1 MSKTTGAARAEIL
14 SIGDE
19 LLLGEIVDT
28 NGPYM
33 AQRLVP
39 LGLSVG
45 HYQTCGDDMDEI
57 VAAFKLALS
66 RSDVVIATGGLGPT
80 DDDLTMEAVAQ
91 VFGVPLE
98 HREEVLDQMAARLK
112 RPKDQLSGS
121 NRKQALLPKGAH
133 VLRNDWGTAP
143 GVRYSTPDG
152 KHVFLM
158 AGVPREMKGIYGTWV
173 VPFLKEHY
181 TRGETIE
188 VRHLA
193 AYGIPESRIGERLKD
208 LMGHGHNPDVGTR
221 VSGGCCVVRIVARAK
236 SKAEAE
242 TLLAPAVLRVRE
254 ALKEGLY
261 SEDDETVAD
270 ATGRLLIERRKTV
283 ALAESCTAGL
293 ATSLLAGVPGISA
306 VLRESA
312 VVYANDAKVRACG
325 VREATLAAHGA
336 VSEQTACELAQGI
349 RKCSGADLGVSV
361 TGIAGPD
368 GGTAEKPVGLFF
380 VGIAS
385 AKGVV
390 AHKFHFAGLDR
401 NIFRERAANA
411 AIDLLRRAAHE

>member
-1 MSKTTGAARAEIL
+1 MAHTTGAARAEIL

-33 AQRLVP
+33 AERLVP

-45 HYQTCGDDMDEI
+45 HYQTCGDEMDEI

-80 DDDLTMEAVAQ
+80 DDDLTMEAVAK

-98 HREEVLDQMAARLK
+98 HREVVLDQMAARLK

-121 NRKQALLPKGAH
+121 NRKQALLPQGAH

-173 VPFLKEHY
+173 LPFLKEHY
-181 TRGETIE
+181 TRGEAIE
-188 VRHLA
+188 IRHLA

-208 LMGHGHNPDVGTR
+208 LMGHGNNPDVGTR
-221 VSGGCCVVRIVARAK
+221 VSGGCCVVRIVARAL
-236 SKAEAE
+236 SKAAAE
-242 TLLAPAVLRVRE
+242 TMLTPAVQRVRE
-254 ALKEGLY
+254 ALQEGLY
-261 SEDDETVAD
+261 SEDDESLAE
-270 ATGRLLIERRKTV
+270 ATGRLLIERKKTV

-293 ATSLLAGVPGISA
+293 ATALLGGVPGISS
-306 VLRESA
+306 VLLEGA
-312 VVYANDAKVRACG
+312 VVYSNAAKTRTCG
-325 VREATLAAHGA
+325 VHEATLAEHGA
-336 VSEQTACELAQGI
+336 VSEQTARELAEGI
-349 RKCSGADLGVSV
+349 RRRTGSDLGVSI

-368 GGTAEKPVGLFF
+368 GGTEEKPVGLFF
-380 VGIAS
+380 VGLAS
-385 AKGVV
+385 AKGVQ
-390 AHKFHFAGLDR
+390 AHRFHYAGLDR

-411 AIDLLRRAAHE
+411 AIDILRRAAHE